1 MIVLPDLVVEVIF
14 GESAPGT
21 VKPPGPI
28 SFTQLTGFVL
38 SDNFTAMQVTI
49 EIPDEQARR
58 LGMDREGLEKLIARL
73 LQHLPHLT
81 FVEEIIEFLGRGPQ
95 PEEIVAFHASEKS
108 QQRVRELLDKN
119 HKGALT
125 PDEEAELD
133 AIESWNHLF
142 ALVKAR
148 AWQHLPASS

>member
-1 MIVLPDLVVEVIF
+1 
-14 GESAPGT
+14 
-21 VKPPGPI
+21 VKPPGQI
-28 SFTQLTGFVL
+28 GSTQLTGTVL
-38 SDNFTAMQVTI
+38 SDSFIGMQVTI

-73 LQHLPHLT
+73 LQQIPQLT
-81 FVEEIIEFLGRGPQ
+81 FVEDIIEFLGRGPQ

-108 QQRVRELLDKN
+108 QQRVRDLLDKN
-119 HKGALT
+119 RAGTLT

-148 AWQHLPASS
+148 AWRHVPAST